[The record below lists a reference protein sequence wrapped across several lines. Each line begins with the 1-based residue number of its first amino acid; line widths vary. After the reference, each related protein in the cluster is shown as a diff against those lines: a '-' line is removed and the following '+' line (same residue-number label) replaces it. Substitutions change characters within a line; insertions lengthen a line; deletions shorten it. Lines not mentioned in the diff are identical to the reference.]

1 MGPGKSL
8 FDAIFRAVG
17 KINIIAEDLVGLIRF
32 DYKMLHHLL
41 FLLIIFYDLVALVN
55 HLALSQ

>member
-17 KINIIAEDLVGLIRF
+17 KINIVAEDLVCFTILRF
-32 DYKMLHHLL
+32 YRTQSLV
-41 FLLIIFYDLVALVN
+41 IFSFILYFEGTAQVE
-55 HLALSQ
+55 S